1 LSLNED
7 LVILEEIGYRVLNG
21 PFAGFYYDNAEPL
34 TSITT
39 EVLFHCVSNYGLFK
53 WTTLKGE

>member
-53 WTTLKGE
+53 